1 MAEGKELVMV
11 FEPLCGGHRREFLS
25 HLFTRIRQANGD
37 HRRYVFVLATPPDNT
52 PGLANVEFDFL
63 PQEVR
68 SRLETAKDGS
78 WGSFSFW
85 KVLKAALDKW
95 KPDQLVLMDLTYL
108 ELALCFQR
116 LPCATTGILFVQYPE
131 LRNVSLKTHRT
142 HAKFRW
148 KEAKTRL
155 LLANRNLR
163 RILLLN
169 GETACL
175 YLNRRFRT
183 SRFVAVPDPVP
194 GTVADP
200 DFDLRAEYGI
210 PADQKVFLYFG
221 SISPRKGVGQLLE
234 ALGRLPNR
242 ILHRAA
248 FVFCGKAEQGFEENY
263 HAMLEGMQRHH
274 PEIAL
279 YVHGGFV
286 PGGRMKAMFEQAD
299 WILMPYTRPEYSSG
313 VLAHAAAARTPV
325 LGSCDGLLGRQI
337 SEYELGLTV
346 LVEPGALAG
355 AIADA
360 VGTDFSFSEDKR
372 RAFVEASNPALFAG
386 KVLGF

>member
-11 FEPLCGGHRREFLS
+11 FEPLSGGHRREFLS
-25 HLFTRIRQANGD
+25 HLFNHIRQAKD
-37 HRRYVFVLATPPDNT
+37 ELRRYVFVLDSPPDNT

-63 PQEVR
+63 PQEVL
-68 SRLETAKDGS
+68 SRLETAKDGA

-85 KVLKAALDKW
+85 KVLKTALDKW

-108 ELALCFQR
+108 ELALCFHR
-116 LPCATTGILFVQYPE
+116 LPCTATGILFVQYPE
-131 LRNVSLKTHRT
+131 LGNVSLKTHKIQ
-142 HAKFRW
+142 AKFRW

-169 GETACL
+169 GDAACS

-183 SRFVAVPDPVP
+183 ARFMAVPDPVSD
-194 GTVADP
+194 TVADP

-210 PADQKVFLYFG
+210 PADRKVFLYFG
-221 SISPRKGVGQLLE
+221 SISPRKGVGQLLD
-234 ALGRLPNR
+234 ALGRLPKR
-242 ILHRAA
+242 VLHRAA

-263 HAMLEGMQRHH
+263 HAMLEGMQHHH
-274 PEIAL
+274 PGIAL
-279 YVHGGFV
+279 HVHGGFV
-286 PGGRMKAMFEQAD
+286 SDGRMKAMFEQAD

-337 SEYELGLTV
+337 SEYALGLTV

-360 VGTDFSFSEDKR
+360 VGTDFSFNEEKR
-372 RAFVEASNPALFAG
+372 KAFVEASNPALFAG
-386 KVLGF
+386 KVLG